1 MPQTWLQFL
10 STVGGIILVD
20 LALSGD
26 NALVIGAAAVGIPR
40 QRRWAALS
48 LGGGLAIFLRLTFAA
63 LATWLLQIPYLQA
76 IGGLV
81 VLSIAARLFF
91 SHASEKA
98 EQQPASVARSIPISE
113 ASRITQP
120 LNSGLATVLNKASLN
135 KASHLRRLL
144 ERHLSPENTSF
155 VLAML
160 TIVVADVTMSLD
172 NVIAIGAIAQ
182 GQLPV
187 LIIGLLTSILLLLL
201 GSALIAEVL
210 SRLPGLTL
218 VASFILAWVAAHL
231 IINDPAISFLQDHE
245 LAVYGGSFL
254 FVGVM
259 ALVAYLQQRHQRYLH
274 SSSPPSSR

>member
-26 NALVIGAAAVGIPR
+26 NALVIGAATVAIPR

-91 SHASEKA
+91 SHASEK
-98 EQQPASVARSIPISE
+98 EERQSASAARSIPVSE
-113 ASRITQP
+113 AARITQP
-120 LNSGLATVLNKASLN
+120 LNSGPATVLNKT
-135 KASHLRRLL
+135 SHLGRLL

-201 GSALIAEVL
+201 GSALVAEVL

-254 FVGVM
+254 FIGVM

>member
-26 NALVIGAAAVGIPR
+26 NALVIGAATVGIPR

-81 VLSIAARLFF
+81 VLSIAVRLFF
-91 SHASEKA
+91 SRAEEKEERQA
-98 EQQPASVARSIPISE
+98 TNLARSAPVSE
-113 ASRITQP
+113 TSRVTQP
-120 LNSGLATVLNKASLN
+120 LNEGPASVLGKAP
-135 KASHLRRLL
+135 HLRRLL

-218 VASFILAWVAAHL
+218 VASFILAWVAANL
-231 IINDPAISFLQDHE
+231 VINDPAIGFLQDHE
-245 LAVYGGSFL
+245 LAVYGGTFL

-259 ALVAYLQQRHQRYLH
+259 ALIAYLQQRHQRYLH

>member
-26 NALVIGAAAVGIPR
+26 NALVIGAATVGIPR

-98 EQQPASVARSIPISE
+98 EPQPASAARSIPVSE
-113 ASRITQP
+113 TSRITQP
-120 LNSGLATVLNKASLN
+120 LNRGPATVLNKAS
-135 KASHLRRLL
+135 HLHRLL

-160 TIVVADVTMSLD
+160 TIVLADVTMSLD

>member
-26 NALVIGAAAVGIPR
+26 NALVIGAATVGIPR

-48 LGGGLAIFLRLTFAA
+48 FGGGLAIFLRLTFAA

-81 VLSIAARLFF
+81 VLSIAVRLFF
-91 SHASEKA
+91 SRAAGKEERQAKSLVRSAPVSEVSRVS
-98 EQQPASVARSIPISE
+98 QPLNNGPASVLGKVP
-113 ASRITQP
+113 
-120 LNSGLATVLNKASLN
+120 
-135 KASHLRRLL
+135 HLRRLL
-144 ERHLSPENTSF
+144 ERHLSPENSSF

-210 SRLPGLTL
+210 SRIPGLTL
-218 VASFILAWVAAHL
+218 VASFILAWVAANL

-245 LAVYGGSFL
+245 LAVYGGTFL

-259 ALVAYLQQRHQRYLH
+259 ALIAYLQQRHQRYLH
-274 SSSPPSSR
+274 SSSPPSPR

>member
-26 NALVIGAAAVGIPR
+26 NALVIGAATVGIPR
-40 QRRWAALS
+40 QRRWTALA
-48 LGGGLAIFLRLTFAA
+48 LGGGLAIFLRLTFTA
-63 LATWLLQIPYLQA
+63 LASWLLQIPYLQA

-91 SHASEKA
+91 SRGSAEEKEPPAASANALPVGTVARTSQSLKEG
-98 EQQPASVARSIPISE
+98 PASV
-113 ASRITQP
+113 
-120 LNSGLATVLNKASLN
+120 LDKAPY
-135 KASHLRRLL
+135 LRRLL
-144 ERHLSPENTSF
+144 ERHLSPENTAF

-160 TIVVADVTMSLD
+160 TILVADVTMSLD

-182 GQLPV
+182 GQLPI

-201 GSALIAEVL
+201 GSALIAEIL

-218 VASFILAWVAAHL
+218 VASFILAWVAGNL
-231 IINDPAISFLQDHE
+231 IINDPAISFLQNHE
-245 LAVYGGSFL
+245 LAVYLGTFL
-254 FVGVM
+254 FVGAM
-259 ALVAYLQQRHQRYLH
+259 GLVAYFQQRHQRYLH
-274 SSSPPSSR
+274 SSSPPSR